1 MYSIQCAD
9 ALADLQHRVGGR
21 LAQVA
26 DRYSC
31 MTACLDQVHILMQ
44 IAYGSTNADK
54 IVVRLRAKLQCDALA
69 CHVPDRE
76 YARTSKMHCERCHA
90 LCRLHLHPVR
100 LYTTKR
106 LADGHGRGRQGLLEV
121 CTVGHKTAVDRPPTA
136 ANVSKVPS
144 RFRLWPRRSSA
155 CH

>member
-9 ALADLQHRVGGR
+9 ALADLQHRVGCR

-69 CHVPDRE
+69 CDVPGSTHVRRKCIASAVML
-76 YARTSKMHCERCHA
+76 YAVCICTLFGSTLQNA
-90 LCRLHLHPVR
+90 WL
-100 LYTTKR
+100 TDT
-106 LADGHGRGRQGLLEV
+106 DGDGRV
-121 CTVGHKTAVDRPPTA
+121 
-136 ANVSKVPS
+136 
-144 RFRLWPRRSSA
+144 
-155 CH
+155 